1 MKFYLNLAALV
12 FLLPACMEKKPYA
25 NPPGY
30 DMAKPYVIN
39 LPAEI
44 EEISGLT
51 YYGKD
56 KSVFAINDENGIL
69 YKITPGSQTKMHR
82 WKFAKQGD
90 FEDLVLH
97 KQVFYIL
104 QSNGTIY
111 VVKFTN
117 INNIETQVVSFPFGD
132 KNEFEAMYYDSALNK
147 MIMVCKDCE
156 DEKKKALATFAFDMA
171 TRSFSQSP
179 FSIPTKKL
187 AEALGVKKFKFKAAA
202 AAVHPIDGQLYIIS
216 SIYKLLIIVGDDGNI
231 KQFYKLSPALFKQA
245 EGLTFSN
252 DGTMIISNEAADV
265 GTANLLIFN
274 YHKPG

>member
-1 MKFYLNLAALV
+1 MKLYINLVALL
-12 FLLPACMEKKPYA
+12 FLLPACKEAQRYA
-25 NPPGY
+25 SPPGY
-30 DMAKPYVIN
+30 EMTKPYVIN
-39 LPAEI
+39 LPAEV

-69 YKITPGSQTKMHR
+69 YKITPGSQTKMQR

-97 KQVFYIL
+97 NQVFYIL
-104 QSNGTIY
+104 QSNGTMY
-111 VVKFTN
+111 VVRFTG
-117 INNIETQVVSFPFGD
+117 INNIETQVVSFPFGE
-132 KNEFEAMYYDSALNK
+132 KNEFEAMYYDSARKK

-156 DEKKKALATFAFDMA
+156 DEKKKALATFAFDVQ
-171 TRSFSQSP
+171 TLSFSESP
-179 FSIPTKKL
+179 LTIPTKIL
-187 AEALGVKKFKFKAAA
+187 AEKLGVKKFKFKAAA
-202 AAVHPIDGQLYIIS
+202 AAVHPIDGQLYILS
-216 SIYKLLIIVGDDGNI
+216 SIYKLLIVVGDDGNI
-231 KQFYKLSPALFKQA
+231 KQFYQLSPALFKQA

-274 YHKPG
+274 YRKPA